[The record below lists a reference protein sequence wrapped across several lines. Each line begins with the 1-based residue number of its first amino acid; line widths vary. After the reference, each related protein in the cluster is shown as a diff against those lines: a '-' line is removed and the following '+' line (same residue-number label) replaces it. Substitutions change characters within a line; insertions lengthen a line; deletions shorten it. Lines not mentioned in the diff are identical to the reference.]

1 MAKSGNGAS
10 PDEPSDLGARRWGAV
25 LKRTVK
31 EFKRD
36 GLTDWAAALTYYAV
50 LALFPALIFL
60 TSILG
65 LIGTSATQPLIDNL
79 TQLAPSSGKDIVN
92 TALENLQNSRGAAGF
107 AFVFG
112 LLLALWSASGYIGAF
127 IRASNAIYEVDEVR
141 PFYKLQPLQ

>member
-1 MAKSGNGAS
+1 MARKTSNGEGNGAS
-10 PDEPSDLGARRWGAV
+10 PDSPTDVEGRGWVKV
-25 LKRTVK
+25 LKRTAK
-31 EFKRD
+31 EFQRLE
-36 GLTDWAAALTYYAV
+36 LTDKAAALTYYAV

-65 LIGTSATQPLIDNL
+65 LVGTSATQPLIDNL

-112 LLLALWSASGYIGAF
+112 LVLALWSASGYIGAF
-127 IRASNAIYEVDEVR
+127 
-141 PFYKLQPLQ
+141 